1 MAPTDSQGSTNRTL
15 DTAERLVRLETKLD
29 FLIGAM
35 DKLPPSP
42 TCVNKHV
49 EHDARLA
56 ALENLKHKALGALVV
71 VNILITI
78 FLDKL
83 KGLF

>member
-1 MAPTDSQGSTNRTL
+1 MSPTDSQGSTNRTL

-29 FLIGAM
+29 FLIGSM

-42 TCVNKHV
+42 VCVTKHI
-49 EHDARLA
+49 EHDARLT